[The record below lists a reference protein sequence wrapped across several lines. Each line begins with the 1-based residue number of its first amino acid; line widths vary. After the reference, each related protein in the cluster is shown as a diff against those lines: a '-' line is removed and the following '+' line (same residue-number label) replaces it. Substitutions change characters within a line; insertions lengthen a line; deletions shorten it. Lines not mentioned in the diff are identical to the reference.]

1 MNRKQLLAAIA
12 LAAAVGLAFLTWGS
26 IVESVGAGG
35 VSLVFVVGLV
45 AGVSLKTLFGSS
57 AASRTKPAPGR
68 VKPSSG
74 APAPA
79 PAPKDRDRDRTGRRR
94 QRSGRSKPVTTTG
107 AVKWF
112 DETKGFGFITPDD
125 GSKDCFVHRSAIKN
139 GRSLPE
145 GSRVEFRMVTDDK
158 GREAAADVVGL

>member
-26 IVESVGAGG
+26 IVESVGAGSVG
-35 VSLVFVVGLV
+35 LVFAVGLV

-57 AASRTKPAPGR
+57 AASGPSPGR
-68 VKPSSG
+68 VKPSSS
-74 APAPA
+74 A
-79 PAPKDRDRDRTGRRR
+79 PAPKDRDRDRGRTGRGR
-94 QRSGRSKPVTTTG
+94 QRSGRSKPVTTAG

-139 GRSLPE
+139 GRSLSE

>member
-1 MNRKQLLAAIA
+1 MNRKQILAAIA

-26 IVESVGAGG
+26 IVESVGV
-35 VSLVFVVGLV
+35 VSVGLVFAVGLV
-45 AGVSLKTLFGSS
+45 AGVSLKTLFESS
-57 AASRTKPAPGR
+57 ATSRTKPGLGR
-68 VKPSSG
+68 VKPTSS
-74 APAPA
+74 A
-79 PAPKDRDRDRTGRRR
+79 PAPKDRDRDRGRTGRRR
-94 QRSGRSKPVTTTG
+94 QRSGRSKPANTTTG
-107 AVKWF
+107 EVKWF

-158 GREAAADVVGL
+158 GREAAADVVGI

>member
-12 LAAAVGLAFLTWGS
+12 LAAAVGLAFLTWKS
-26 IVESVGAGG
+26 IVESVGV
-35 VSLVFVVGLV
+35 VSVGLVFVVGLI
-45 AGVSLKTLFGSS
+45 AGVSLKTLFESS
-57 AASRTKPAPGR
+57 AASRTKPGLGR
-68 VKPSSG
+68 VKPTSS
-74 APAPA
+74 APAQ
-79 PAPKDRDRDRTGRRR
+79 KDRGRTGPRR
-94 QRSGRSKPVTTTG
+94 QRSGRSKPATTTG

-139 GRSLPE
+139 GRSLSE

-158 GREAAADVVGL
+158 GREAAADVVGI

>member
-1 MNRKQLLAAIA
+1 MNRKQILAAIA

-26 IVESVGAGG
+26 IVESAGVVSVG
-35 VSLVFVVGLV
+35 LVFAVGLV
-45 AGVSLKTLFGSS
+45 AGVSLKTLFESS
-57 AASRTKPAPGR
+57 TASRPKPALGR
-68 VKPSSG
+68 VKPTQS
-74 APAPA
+74 AAA
-79 PAPKDRDRDRTGRRR
+79 NRDRDRGRTGRRR

-125 GSKDCFVHRSAIKN
+125 GSKDCFVHRSAITN
-139 GRSLPE
+139 GRSLSE

-158 GREAAADVVGL
+158 GREAAADVVGI

>member
-12 LAAAVGLAFLTWGS
+12 LAAAAGLAFLTWRS
-26 IVESVGAGG
+26 IVQSVGFGSVA
-35 VSLVFVVGLV
+35 LVFAVGLV

-57 AASRTKPAPGR
+57 AASGPRPGR
-68 VKPSSG
+68 VKPSSS
-74 APAPA
+74 A
-79 PAPKDRDRDRTGRRR
+79 PAPKDRDRDRGRTGRRR

-145 GSRVEFRMVTDDK
+145 GSRVEFQRVTDDK
-158 GREAAADVVGL
+158 GREAAADVVGI

>member
-26 IVESVGAGG
+26 IVERVGFGSVG
-35 VSLVFVVGLV
+35 LVFAVGLV

-57 AASRTKPAPGR
+57 AASRPSPGR
-68 VKPSSG
+68 VKPSSS

-79 PAPKDRDRDRTGRRR
+79 PAPKDRDRDRGRTGRRR

-125 GSKDCFVHRSAIKN
+125 GSKDCFVHRSAIKT

-158 GREAAADVVGL
+158 GREAAADVVGI

>member
-26 IVESVGAGG
+26 IVESVGFGSVG
-35 VSLVFVVGLV
+35 LVFVVGLV

-57 AASRTKPAPGR
+57 AAPKPSLGR

-74 APAPA
+74 APAQ
-79 PAPKDRDRDRTGRRR
+79 KDRDRDRGRTGRRH

-139 GRSLPE
+139 GRSLSE

-158 GREAAADVVGL
+158 GREAAADVVGI

>member
-26 IVESVGAGG
+26 IVESVGFGSVG
-35 VSLVFVVGLV
+35 LVFVVGLV
-45 AGVSLKTLFGSS
+45 AGLSLKTLFGSS

-68 VKPSSG
+68 VKPTSG
-74 APAPA
+74 A
-79 PAPKDRDRDRTGRRR
+79 PAPKDRDHDRGRTGRRR
-94 QRSGRSKPVTTTG
+94 QRSGSSKPVTTTG

-125 GSKDCFVHRSAIKN
+125 GSKDCFVHRSAIKT

-158 GREAAADVVGL
+158 GREAAADVVGI

>member
-12 LAAAVGLAFLTWGS
+12 LTAAVGLAFLTWKS
-26 IVESVGAGG
+26 IVESVGV
-35 VSLVFVVGLV
+35 VSVGLVFVVGLV
-45 AGVSLKTLFGSS
+45 AGVSLKTLFESS
-57 AASRTKPAPGR
+57 AASRTKPGLGR
-68 VKPSSG
+68 VKPTSS
-74 APAPA
+74 APAQ
-79 PAPKDRDRDRTGRRR
+79 KDRGRTGPRR
-94 QRSGRSKPVTTTG
+94 QRSGRSKPATTTG

-125 GSKDCFVHRSAIKN
+125 GSKDCFVHRSAIQN

-158 GREAAADVVGL
+158 GREAAADVVGI

>member
-12 LAAAVGLAFLTWGS
+12 LAAAVGLAFFTWGS
-26 IVESVGAGG
+26 IVESAGFGSVG
-35 VSLVFVVGLV
+35 LVFVVGLV

-57 AASRTKPAPGR
+57 AASRTKPGLGR
-68 VKPSSG
+68 VKSTSG
-74 APAPA
+74 A
-79 PAPKDRDRDRTGRRR
+79 PAPKDRERDRGRTGRRR
-94 QRSGRSKPVTTTG
+94 QRSGRSKPATIKG

-139 GRSLPE
+139 GRSLSE

-158 GREAAADVVGL
+158 GREAAADVVGI

>member
-26 IVESVGAGG
+26 IVESVGFGSVG
-35 VSLVFVVGLV
+35 LVFVVGLV

-57 AASRTKPAPGR
+57 AASRTKAGLGR
-68 VKPSSG
+68 VKSTSG
-74 APAPA
+74 A
-79 PAPKDRDRDRTGRRR
+79 PAPKDRERDRGRTGRRH

-139 GRSLPE
+139 GRSLSE

-158 GREAAADVVGL
+158 GREAAADVVGI

>member
-12 LAAAVGLAFLTWGS
+12 LAAAVGLALLTWGS
-26 IVESVGAGG
+26 IVESVGFGSVG
-35 VSLVFVVGLV
+35 LVFAVGLV

-74 APAPA
+74 APAP
-79 PAPKDRDRDRTGRRR
+79 KDRDRDRSRTGRRR
-94 QRSGRSKPVTTTG
+94 QRSGSSKPVTTTG

-145 GSRVEFRMVTDDK
+145 GSRVEFQRVTDDK
-158 GREAAADVVGL
+158 GREAAADVVGI

>member
-12 LAAAVGLAFLTWGS
+12 LAAAVGLAFLTWAS
-26 IVESVGAGG
+26 IVDSVGV
-35 VSLVFVVGLV
+35 VSVGLVFAVGLV
-45 AGVSLKTLFGSS
+45 AGVSLKTLFESS
-57 AASRTKPAPGR
+57 AASRTKPGLGR
-68 VKPSSG
+68 VKRTSS
-74 APAPA
+74 A
-79 PAPKDRDRDRTGRRR
+79 PAPKDRDRGRTGPRR
-94 QRSGRSKPVTTTG
+94 QRSGRSKPATTTG

-139 GRSLPE
+139 GRSLSE

-158 GREAAADVVGL
+158 GREAAADVVGI

>member
-12 LAAAVGLAFLTWGS
+12 LAAAAGLAFLTWRS
-26 IVESVGAGG
+26 IVESVGV
-35 VSLVFVVGLV
+35 VSIGLVFVAGLV
-45 AGVSLKTLFGSS
+45 AGVSLKTLFESS
-57 AASRTKPAPGR
+57 AASGPKPSLAR
-68 VKPSSG
+68 VKPTASSPRG
-74 APAPA
+74 R
-79 PAPKDRDRDRTGRRR
+79 DRDRGRTGRRR
-94 QRSGRSKPVTTTG
+94 QRSGRSKPTTTG

-139 GRSLPE
+139 GRSLSE
-145 GSRVEFRMVTDDK
+145 GSKVEFRMVTDDK

>member
-12 LAAAVGLAFLTWGS
+12 LAAAVGLAFFTWAS
-26 IVESVGAGG
+26 IVESVGV
-35 VSLVFVVGLV
+35 VSVGLVFVVGLV
-45 AGVSLKTLFGSS
+45 AGVSLKTLFESS
-57 AASRTKPAPGR
+57 AASRTKPGLGR
-68 VKPSSG
+68 VKPTSS
-74 APAPA
+74 APKD
-79 PAPKDRDRDRTGRRR
+79 KDRDRGRTGRRR

-125 GSKDCFVHRSAIKN
+125 GSKDCFVHRSAIQN

>member
-12 LAAAVGLAFLTWGS
+12 LAAAVGLAFFTWAS
-26 IVESVGAGG
+26 IVESVGV
-35 VSLVFVVGLV
+35 VSVGLVFAVGLV
-45 AGVSLKTLFGSS
+45 AGVSLKILFESS
-57 AASRTKPAPGR
+57 AASGTKPGLGR
-68 VKPSSG
+68 VKPTSS
-74 APAPA
+74 
-79 PAPKDRDRDRTGRRR
+79 APKDRDRDRGRTGRRR

-125 GSKDCFVHRSAIKN
+125 GSKDCFVHRSAIQN

-158 GREAAADVVGL
+158 GREAAADVVGI